1 MPEKW
6 RTRYTSAGGR
16 EERQMQEARDGKAGK
31 IEDKGKIYLV
41 NVEIP
46 F

>member
-1 MPEKW
+1 MEVDD
-6 RTRYTSAGGR
+6 GGCWLL
-16 EERQMQEARDGKAGK
+16 QEARDGKAGK